1 VVADLL
7 PAGEYGAPAPPAAG
21 HAPDARLDPIE
32 VNSAASHHISFEA
45 DVVSEFDLCWV
56 CIASTV
62 TTTWSRSKR
71 PRRSRAARISLLLA
85 AVATWPRTIPVV
97 RSKAAT
103 RCGAGV
109 LGVRAPQ
116 TVLPSKVMTRR
127 PLTTWVR
134 VQQNAATTVSETS
147 APTRVKARRIADS
160 LGRVDRAAPSSMSSS
175 MLVSLTHSPITAND
189 QAPPSTTAT
198 PTASKPGNACR
209 TPRGCRGSG
218 TRPNSIN
225 RSDRAMV
232 DAAETV
238 VQTMT
243 SARVILSVRSSCK
256 NHYSS
261 PMGHTRPTRD
271 TTPEWPA
278 AVISDSWP
286 SYARRVN
293 YCFTTRIGGGSN
305 LYCVAEPPCAVHKT
319 NRPRTDLHLA
329 SNRRRPARL
338 CSWTGRAK
346 LVVVSQASA

>member
-1 VVADLL
+1 VADLL

-134 VQQNAATTVSETS
+134 VQQNAATTVSKTS

-271 TTPEWPA
+271 TTPEPEVTDLPVDFA
-278 AVISDSWP
+278 EALV
-286 SYARRVN
+286 
-293 YCFTTRIGGGSN
+293 GGGRA
-305 LYCVAEPPCAVHKT
+305 LAARGVHGNESL
-319 NRPRTDLHLA
+319 NRLDVGRIETIELEHEFVDLGFD
-329 SNRRRPARL
+329 SRRGSVR
-338 CSWTGRAK
+338 
-346 LVVVSQASA
+346 VV

>member
-1 VVADLL
+1 
-7 PAGEYGAPAPPAAG
+7 
-21 HAPDARLDPIE
+21 
-32 VNSAASHHISFEA
+32 
-45 DVVSEFDLCWV
+45 
-56 CIASTV
+56 
-62 TTTWSRSKR
+62 
-71 PRRSRAARISLLLA
+71 
-85 AVATWPRTIPVV
+85 VV

-271 TTPEWPA
+271 TTPEPEVTDLPVDFA
-278 AVISDSWP
+278 EALV
-286 SYARRVN
+286 
-293 YCFTTRIGGGSN
+293 GGGRA
-305 LYCVAEPPCAVHKT
+305 LAARGVHGNESL
-319 NRPRTDLHLA
+319 NRLDVGRIETIELEHEFVDLGFD
-329 SNRRRPARL
+329 SRRGSVR
-338 CSWTGRAK
+338 
-346 LVVVSQASA
+346 VV